1 LAVELFAATSTASE
15 AVFEAARQAIFR
27 RFPDEVTV
35 PSHDATARLVQRL
48 SGVVPVRHDMCP
60 NSCIAY
66 TGPFSAYTE
75 CPECR
80 TSRYDPIR
88 LAATDGAVEVPQ
100 QSFYTM
106 PLGPQLQALY
116 RHPDTAAAMAYRAE
130 KTQQLR
136 QMVRC
141 TTVSFVWF

>member
-15 AVFEAARQAIFR
+15 AVFEAARQAILR
-27 RFPDEVTV
+27 RFPDGVTV